1 MFPVCSDFLMMY
13 LRDMLPNRPDLKVIL
28 MSATLNAELFS
39 QYFNGCPVI
48 DIPGSHFLFAIIFGK
63 TTELTNTAFFRNW
76 QIKIGKL
83 TLQVVKNTVFFPSKQ
98 LSFVHEKNPQHSFGN
113 WNLYITIS
121 Q

>member
-48 DIPGSHFLFAIIFGK
+48 DIPGTRLLTPSMSAVNITEVIFY
-63 TTELTNTAFFRNW
+63 L
-76 QIKIGKL
+76 L
-83 TLQVVKNTVFFPSKQ
+83 
-98 LSFVHEKNPQHSFGN
+98 
-113 WNLYITIS
+113 
-121 Q
+121 

>member
-48 DIPGSHFLFAIIFGK
+48 DIPGTYLLTPSMPAVHITEVIFNFLIAK
-63 TTELTNTAFFRNW
+63 LC
-76 QIKIGKL
+76 QITHRANKYCL
-83 TLQVVKNTVFFPSKQ
+83 L
-98 LSFVHEKNPQHSFGN
+98 
-113 WNLYITIS
+113 
-121 Q
+121 